1 MGIDHGYDMKKI
13 LTIYLLFL
21 CFCISCSILDSEV
34 TQYIAIKKSNGKI
47 QPVAKVVY
55 KVFIDKQEVV
65 YWIERPNE
73 SRGSLYKLQNSI
85 VVDAKNWEGYH
96 DYGSPIPY
104 STKAEYVNGKFI
116 NSVSVSWWVWHFE
129 TDPRPSNIS
138 LILGSLFVA
147 FWIIGIA
154 CKLIQWWKKR

>member
-1 MGIDHGYDMKKI
+1 MGINHGYDMKKI

-65 YWIERPNE
+65 Y
-73 SRGSLYKLQNSI
+73 
-85 VVDAKNWEGYH
+85 
-96 DYGSPIPY
+96 
-104 STKAEYVNGKFI
+104 
-116 NSVSVSWWVWHFE
+116 
-129 TDPRPSNIS
+129 
-138 LILGSLFVA
+138 
-147 FWIIGIA
+147 
-154 CKLIQWWKKR
+154 